1 LAISI
6 GNTAS
11 RQRKFFGGDFM
22 SSFAKQKFYEA
33 IFSLVGD
40 GALEMRLTYAASE
53 LGAIQASNLPASIR
67 IDFAALMRELTSKP
81 LSNDAGFIPR
91 NVDRVEGNRLAQTIL
106 RMYAELSGN
115 V

>member
-1 LAISI
+1 
-6 GNTAS
+6 
-11 RQRKFFGGDFM
+11 M

-33 IFSLVGD
+33 MFCLVGD

-91 NVDRVEGNRLAQTIL
+91 GVDRVEGNRLAQTIL
-106 RMYAELSGN
+106 RMYAELLGN